1 MSTSRPAAS
10 TVKIADVARAA
21 GVSVG
26 TVSKALNG
34 TGSLREETRRHVR
47 ETAERLG
54 FVADARARGL
64 VAGRTYTVGFLTT
77 DSFGRFM
84 LPILMGAEDALS
96 VGQIA
101 VILADT
107 RDDHAREQHLL
118 RSLRSRRVDGLVVT
132 GRTTDARDP
141 VDIDIPVVHAFAPSN
156 DPAGHAVLSDE
167 AACARLVAEHLL
179 TIGRRRVLHVTGP
192 QRHRSATVRAAE
204 VERVAGHALAA
215 PPMFGA
221 WSEEWGLR
229 AIDLALASGIEF
241 DAVLAGSDQIA
252 RGVLDRLRE
261 KGLSVPADVAVTG
274 VDNWDVMALAA
285 RPALTTVDLCLGE
298 IGRRAGEMLLDLIEG
313 REVPERRLTVPPRL
327 EVRGSTV

>member
-1 MSTSRPAAS
+1 MSPQRPSS
-10 TVKIADVARAA
+10 TTVRIGDVARAA

-118 RSLRSRRVDGLVVT
+118 RSLRSRRVDGLIVT

-141 VDIDIPVVHAFAPSN
+141 LDVDIPVVHAFAPSN
-156 DPAGHAVLSDE
+156 DDSAPAVLTDE
-167 AACARLVAEHLL
+167 AGAARLVVEHLL
-179 TIGRRRVLHVTGP
+179 AIGRRRILHVTGP
-192 QRHRSATVRAAE
+192 ERHRSSRVRAEE
-204 VERVAGHALAA
+204 VRRVAGEALVGE
-215 PPMFGA
+215 PMFGA

-229 AIDLALASGIEF
+229 AIDLALASGLEF
-241 DAVLAGSDQIA
+241 DAVCAGSDQIA

-261 KGLSVPADVAVTG
+261 RGLSVPADVAVTG

-285 RPALTTVDLCLGE
+285 RPALTTADLCLAE
-298 IGRRAGEMLLDLIEG
+298 IGRRSGEMLLDLVEG
-313 REVPERRLTVPPRL
+313 RELSEQRVVVPPRL